1 MAILKIIID
10 TKADLFIDQEFVT
23 ELQQGVLYKHNLS
36 RGSYLID
43 VISSKE
49 KDASYSFDLHISK
62 NDDQLLKRIEL
73 KMKEDKAC
81 LMRLKDLFNDTDKSE
96 LISQIDI
103 IEDVFPV
110 GIYYWAI
117 KLKSSPDHFRLFS
130 KEKGLMD
137 VSFDEIDA
145 SDFHVGNYDEH
156 YYEKFIIKLN
166 GKYGV
171 LSEEGQLLIDC
182 KYDRITGHY
191 TQGWPLP
198 IGLFLVRDNK
208 WGYSLIRKNGILLDC
223 KYDSIQ
229 KFNNKA
235 YINILIV
242 ELDGKKALFNDK
254 FITDFEY
261 NDISY
266 KEIEIGFDDTIGMP
280 CPGFLIS
287 LDTRKYGIVDIFGK
301 LIANPVYDKI
311 NIITDSISEKSD
323 GNCNYYKI
331 YGYKDSKWKELT

>member
-1 MAILKIIID
+1 MATLKIIID
-10 TKADLFIDQEFVT
+10 TKANLFIDQEFVT
-23 ELQQGVLYKHNLS
+23 ELQPGVLYKHNLS

-49 KDASYSFDLHISK
+49 KDASYSFDLRISK

-73 KMKEDKAC
+73 KKEEDEAC
-81 LMRLKDLFNDTDKSE
+81 LMRLKDLFYNSDMSE

-110 GIYYWAI
+110 GLYYWAI
-117 KLKSSPDHFRLFS
+117 KLKSSPDHYRLFS

-145 SDFHVGNYDEH
+145 SDFHVGNYDER
-156 YYEKFIIKLN
+156 YYDKFIIKLN

-171 LSEEGQLLIDC
+171 LSEEGKLLIDC

-191 TQGWPLP
+191 IHGWPLP
-198 IGLFLVRDNK
+198 IALFLVRDNK
-208 WGYSLIRKNGILLDC
+208 WGYTCIREDGILLDC
-223 KYDSIQ
+223 KYDSIRDLVT
-229 KFNNKA
+229 NS
-235 YINILIV
+235 YTGILIV
-242 ELDGKKALFNDK
+242 ELDGKKALFDDK

-261 NDISY
+261 NEISY
-266 KEIEIGFDDTIGMP
+266 KEVDIGFYLDIGFS
-280 CPGFLIS
+280 CEGFLIS
-287 LDTRKYGIVDIFGK
+287 LDNRKYGLVDSFGE

-311 NIITDSISEKSD
+311 IIDKDSFSEKYNGD
-323 GNCNYYKI
+323 CNYYKI
-331 YGYKDSKWKELT
+331 YGYKDANWIELI